1 MERQMTTY
9 RACIKIRINST
20 LSNTWVHIEAQNI
33 TTAKA
38 LLEAQYGSGN
48 VLSIMRKS
56 GQ

>member
-1 MERQMTTY
+1 MIIY

-20 LSNTWVHIEAQNI
+20 LSNTWVHIEAQNF

-56 GQ
+56 VK